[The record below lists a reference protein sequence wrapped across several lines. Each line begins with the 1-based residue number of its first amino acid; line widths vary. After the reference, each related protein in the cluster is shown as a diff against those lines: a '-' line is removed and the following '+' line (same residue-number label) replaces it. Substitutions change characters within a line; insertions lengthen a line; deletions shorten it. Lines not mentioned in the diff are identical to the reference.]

1 MAEGPGLISKM
12 QPAIIIAAAC
22 IGIFLG
28 QNLFFSDNAGGL
40 IEPFLMILLF
50 FVFLKIDLRDIGK
63 SFTNTKFTATSLL
76 MNFVWTPMFA
86 VLLGYL
92 FLGESMDMRIGFLML
107 LVTPCTDWYL
117 VFTGIAKG
125 NVPLSAAILPM
136 NLIIQVLL
144 LPLYLLLFAGSG
156 THFDMGAL
164 LLSIVYVL
172 VIPLVLANLTR
183 FVINRIGEKERSER
197 MLNAQGDNLQL
208 LFLCFAVVA
217 MFASQGDAM
226 VENPTMLV
234 RMFVPLGI
242 FFLINFIIA
251 QMIGRKLGF
260 SFDDTTSLTFT
271 TLARNS
277 PLALAIAVAAFPGS
291 PLIALVLVI
300 GPLLELPVLSLASSI
315 ILRMREN
322 ISQNNIEIER

>member
-1 MAEGPGLISKM
+1 LISKM
-12 QPAIIIAAAC
+12 QPVIIIATAC
-22 IGIFLG
+22 IGILLG

-50 FVFLKIDLRDIGK
+50 FVFLKIDLKDIGK
-63 SFTNTKFTATSLL
+63 SFMNTKFTVTSLL
-76 MNFVWTPMFA
+76 MNFVWTPLFA

-144 LPLYLLLFAGSG
+144 LPVYLLLFVGSG
-156 THFDMGAL
+156 TYFDMGSI
-164 LLSIVYVL
+164 LLSIVFVL

-183 FVINRIGEKERSER
+183 FIIDQTGRKERSKR
-197 MLNAQGDNLQL
+197 ILDAQGDNLQL
-208 LFLCFAVVA
+208 LFLCLAVVV

-226 VENPTMLV
+226 VNNPTMLIK
-234 RMFVPLGI
+234 MFVPLGI
-242 FFLINFIIA
+242 FFMVNFAIA
-251 QMIGRKLGF
+251 RMIGRKLGF

-277 PLALAIAVAAFPGS
+277 PLALAIAVAAFPDN
-291 PLIALVLVI
+291 PLMALVLVI
-300 GPLLELPVLSLASSI
+300 GPLLELPVLSLVSSI

-322 ISQNNIEIER
+322 ITA